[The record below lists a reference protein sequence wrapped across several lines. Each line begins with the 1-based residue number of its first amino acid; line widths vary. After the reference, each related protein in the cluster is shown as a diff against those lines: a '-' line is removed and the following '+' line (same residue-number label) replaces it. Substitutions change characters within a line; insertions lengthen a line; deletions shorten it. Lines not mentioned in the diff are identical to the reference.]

1 MCSKVT
7 MMEWSLGIRF
17 ETVLL
22 ALNPQIH
29 SAFFCH
35 FPRLS
40 WRNQL
45 STSMFS
51 LDPCAQIKAVTKWIF
66 AVLAR
71 KFLEV
76 GVTELA

>member
-1 MCSKVT
+1 
-7 MMEWSLGIRF
+7 MEWSLGIRF
-17 ETVLL
+17 GIVLL

-35 FPRLS
+35 SPRLS
-40 WRNQL
+40 LRNQL

-51 LDPCAQIKAVTKWIF
+51 LDPCAQIEAVTKWIF

-71 KFLEV
+71 KFLE

>member
-1 MCSKVT
+1 M
-7 MMEWSLGIRF
+7 RF
-17 ETVLL
+17 EIVLL
-22 ALNPQIH
+22 VLNPQIH

-40 WRNQL
+40 WCNQL

-51 LDPCAQIKAVTKWIF
+51 LDPCAQIEAVTKWIF